1 MQFKDRT
8 DLPEHL
14 LKAIEKYETIKD
26 NPELYYEALNLQMGI
41 MDQIQRLDDAT
52 QLGLELGMEK
62 GMEKGLEMGIKE
74 GVHQVAKKMKEQ
86 GLDAQL
92 IQNVTG
98 LDLETIA
105 EL

>member
-1 MQFKDRT
+1 MEFKDRT

-26 NPELYYEALNLQMGI
+26 DPGLYYEALNLQMGI

-52 QLGLELGMEK
+52 NTGLKLGMEK
-62 GMEKGLEMGIKE
+62 GMEMGIKE

-92 IQNVTG
+92 IQKVTG
-98 LDLETIA
+98 LDLQTIA